1 MKIFLPQGRVRLNYM
16 IHPKRKERRWYKY
29 DYIFHIFVCVCIYIL
44 QMKCAEE
51 VKQLKRDS
59 TLCQNIDMEQLL
71 NLLIYYCFPKQE

>member
-1 MKIFLPQGRVRLNYM
+1 MTI
-16 IHPKRKERRWYKY
+16 
-29 DYIFHIFVCVCIYIL
+29 YIFHIFVCVCIYIL

-59 TLCQNIDMEQLL
+59 TLCQNIDIERLL